1 MPAEPIGGSMEDLGG
16 MKDKEVRKDEEEES
30 GNLFQE
36 ISRWVESTQCRLHS
50 PSPSPSS
57 EQPSC
62 YTSSPP
68 LPISPTD
75 LPTPVFQ
82 YTEVVEHSSAEDE
95 QLSPFP
101 SLASSYNN
109 IPSLFPSSPTALLS
123 PDLTQRLLPSNTF
136 LSQHKESQ
144 PLSSTSSLAPPVK
157 TDSLDP
163 VPVKHKERLL
173 DLDAFISRALQLC
186 RQNKEKA
193 NGKNG
198 QDAGWMEE
206 GKQASIKR
214 KVPKL
219 PEHRNPPPQT
229 PNY

>member
-1 MPAEPIGGSMEDLGG
+1 MPAEPIGGSMEDLGK
-16 MKDKEVRKDEEEES
+16 MKEEEASKDEEESE
-30 GNLFQE
+30 NLFQE
-36 ISRWVESTQCRLHS
+36 ISRWVESTQCRFHS

-57 EQPSC
+57 EQRSC

-68 LPISPTD
+68 LPLSPTD
-75 LPTPVFQ
+75 PQTPVFQ
-82 YTEVVEHSSAEDE
+82 YTEVVDHSSAEDE
-95 QLSPFP
+95 QLSLFP

-109 IPSLFPSSPTALLS
+109 LPSLFPSSPTGLLS
-123 PDLTQRLLPSNTF
+123 PDVTERLLPSDT
-136 LSQHKESQ
+136 LHSQHKESQ
-144 PLSSTSSLAPPVK
+144 PPSSTSSLAPSVK
-157 TDSLDP
+157 ADSLESL
-163 VPVKHKERLL
+163 PVKHKERLL

-206 GKQASIKR
+206 SKQNSIKR

-219 PEHRNPPPQT
+219 PEHRTSTPQT